1 MSNYH
6 FINNLILSV
15 SRADLS
21 ALFTP
26 RQAGVPGPEAKV
38 LAEEWAEDLE
48 AMETFVLEGRRFVR
62 LPDDEMGI
70 FHSADCYVFLCRYI
84 VPEVIC
90 PYTMFVVLFCI
101 RGH

>member
-1 MSNYH
+1 MSG
-6 FINNLILSV
+6 

-70 FHSADCYVFLCRYI
+70 FHSGDCYVFLCRYI
-84 VPEVIC
+84 VPEVMC
-90 PYTMFVVLFCI
+90 PHTVDLCLLLFCKI
-101 RGH
+101 TSGDFG